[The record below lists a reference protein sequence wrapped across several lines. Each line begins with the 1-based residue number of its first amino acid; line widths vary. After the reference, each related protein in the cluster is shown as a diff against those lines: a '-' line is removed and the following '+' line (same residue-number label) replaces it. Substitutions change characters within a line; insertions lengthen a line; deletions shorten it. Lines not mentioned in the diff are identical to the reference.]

1 MKDSDIAKS
10 RSFFLSIG
18 VIGGHEGKGLV
29 PAWHLINCL
38 SIFISLNQSCG
49 RSGVITS
56 WVWKQSHLV
65 LSAVLDLRRGGRKK
79 KKRSSTFEKVWRGG
93 CCVDKIEL
101 KNHIHKFTSSYY
113 GLSARG
119 KAQQHLNLAGTI
131 FLFFLVKMKIFF
143 FYCLLTY
150 LGEFVFKEKKTILQL
165 LKALHEVTWIFP
177 FLVIHFL
184 ENLQIIYLFIYLVK
198 IEKHIW
204 LFTHL
209 QINTFY
215 MNIWSQWNN

>member
-65 LSAVLDLRRGGRKK
+65 LSAVLDLRRGEKK
-79 KKRSSTFEKVWRGG
+79 ETVQYIWKSLKGG
-93 CCVDKIEL
+93 CCVDKMEL
-101 KNHIHKFTSSYY
+101 KDHIHKLTSSYCR
-113 GLSARG
+113 LSPRG
-119 KAQQHLNLAGTI
+119 KAQQRLISAGTI
-131 FLFFLVKMKIFF
+131 FCFLLWKFRKWLFLIF
-143 FYCLLTY
+143 FYCLL
-150 LGEFVFKEKKTILQL
+150 K
-165 LKALHEVTWIFP
+165 
-177 FLVIHFL
+177 
-184 ENLQIIYLFIYLVK
+184 
-198 IEKHIW
+198 
-204 LFTHL
+204 
-209 QINTFY
+209 
-215 MNIWSQWNN
+215 